1 MATPASSRLGS
12 VPIPRTGLIGRE
24 AERGTAHALLIDQG
38 VPLLTLTGPGGVGK
52 TRLALAITHD
62 AVGHFDDGA
71 VFVDLAR
78 IGDPSLV
85 APAVART
92 LGMAEG
98 GDQSLVE
105 RLVIALRRSHLLL
118 VFDNCEHLLTATAEA
133 ASNLLAECPR
143 LQILATS
150 RAPLRIRGE
159 QELPIE
165 PLPLPSV
172 TSRHTLDLADNPAV
186 QLFIERARAA
196 RPDFQLADSNAAV
209 VASRATSCW
218 RTLGIVEAPGLNG
231 RDGYSR
237 CERR

>member
-1 MATPASSRLGS
+1 
-12 VPIPRTGLIGRE
+12 
-24 AERGTAHALLIDQG
+24 
-38 VPLLTLTGPGGVGK
+38 
-52 TRLALAITHD
+52 
-62 AVGHFDDGA
+62 

-92 LGMAEG
+92 LGMTEG

-105 RLVIALRRSHLLL
+105 RLVIALRPSHLLL
-118 VFDNCEHLLTATAEA
+118 VFDNCEHLLTAIAEA
-133 ASNLLAECPR
+133 VSNLLAECPR

-165 PLPLPSV
+165 PLPLPSPSV
-172 TSRHTLDLADNPAV
+172 TLRHALDLADNPAV

-237 CERR
+237 CERL

>member
-1 MATPASSRLGS
+1 
-12 VPIPRTGLIGRE
+12 
-24 AERGTAHALLIDQG
+24 LLLR
-38 VPLLTLTGPGGVGK
+38 P
-52 TRLALAITHD
+52 
-62 AVGHFDDGA
+62 
-71 VFVDLAR
+71 
-78 IGDPSLV
+78 GDP
-85 APAVART
+85 T
-92 LGMAEG
+92 CC
-98 GDQSLVE
+98 
-105 RLVIALRRSHLLL
+105 
-118 VFDNCEHLLTATAEA
+118 FDNCEHLLTATAQL
-133 ASNLLAECPR
+133 ASNLLVECPR

-165 PLPLPSV
+165 PLPSPSV
-172 TSRHTLDLADNPAV
+172 TLRHALDLADNPAV

-196 RPDFQLADSNAAV
+196 RPDFQQADSNAAV